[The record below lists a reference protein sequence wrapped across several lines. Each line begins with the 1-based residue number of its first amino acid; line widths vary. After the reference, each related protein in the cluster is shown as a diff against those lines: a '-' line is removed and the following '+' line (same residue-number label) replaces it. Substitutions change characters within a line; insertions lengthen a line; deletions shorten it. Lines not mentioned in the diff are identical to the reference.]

1 MSRSDLHP
9 TEMSW
14 LQWLKH
20 AITMVRTS
28 SVTIAIFDIRAL
40 ATGGNLAA
48 EGEVILVAVSRTTL
62 VDMSIVSR
70 NYLYLFIL
78 HCPFRIHSPNSD
90 ALFVMDNGCRSAAP
104 ACVVCGAVQERDQN
118 KLVAGAKFEIYRAA

>member
-1 MSRSDLHP
+1 MSGSDLHP
-9 TEMSW
+9 TETSR

-78 HCPFRIHSPNSD
+78 QSSLSLQNSFSE
-90 ALFVMDNGCRSAAP
+90 LRCIVCYGQWLSFSCSGM
-104 ACVVCGAVQERDQN
+104 CGAVQERDQN